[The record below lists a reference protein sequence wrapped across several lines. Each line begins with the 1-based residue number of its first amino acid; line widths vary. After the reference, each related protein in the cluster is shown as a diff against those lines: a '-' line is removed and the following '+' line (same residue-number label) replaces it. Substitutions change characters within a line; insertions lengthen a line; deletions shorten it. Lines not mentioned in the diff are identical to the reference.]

1 MAPPEENKCKAKPRE
16 YKDGESFSQ
25 YLNHFERVATA
36 NKWSDANKL
45 VQLETI
51 LKGKAQREFE
61 VFIEEDPDITWEN
74 MVKKLKDE
82 LVPSVQKSLDDFAQ
96 LKMGDMSPKEF
107 YAALTRV
114 SKLAHGEITAEARHV
129 IVRAQL
135 LQVIPKKL
143 RQDAGKQSYLS
154 GMDKNALLTILTRV
168 YDAELRE
175 ETEDDTYEP
184 VIGEIRNVNRRDTG
198 DRMRELEEE
207 NNRLRSDMTDI
218 KTMVTDL
225 CKSIKQSGL
234 GQGAMGFGDRSNQF
248 TRGRGRFD
256 LSTVEC
262 FKCHQKGHLARSC
275 GNKRVCSKCKKEDH
289 LYAECPENPKNM

>member
-16 YKDGESFSQ
+16 YKDRESFSQ

-61 VFIEEDPDITWEN
+61 VFIEEDPDITWAN

-114 SKLAHGEITAEARHV
+114 SKLAHGEITADARHV

-154 GMDKNALLTILTRV
+154 GMDKDALLTILTRV

-184 VIGEIRNVNRRDTG
+184 VIGEIRNVNKRDTG

-248 TRGRGRFD
+248 TRGRRFD

-275 GNKRVCSKCKKEDH
+275 ENKRVCSKCKKEDH